1 MTTEKKKKNKSVER
15 VKNNTTVMND
25 SNLNNQS
32 VQIIFPSDTEIRK
45 VKKKPKRKTGK
56 SKSEKEKDELLE
68 QLKEDLKTY
77 DSVQQEAVE
86 KKVKIPQELG
96 VSTITKADLKK
107 NDDIKLFI
115 SDVVNK
121 TQKMRELIAAA
132 EQKLSQPSRSFP
144 LRLGGGIN
152 RFANLPAVIP
162 QQQEIIQPQIIPPTP
177 IPSQTPQKIP
187 TAPKSDEKLEALKKI
202 AEETKEQLEKSGVD
216 VPIQPPTDPS
226 TTADEDPKSPITPGS
241 LLPQGDK
248 PVIRPPKPA
257 VPPIKNIPTEPV
269 APDEPQPQSP
279 QPPPVDTSGYESN
292 TLKNGET
299 VIAPP
304 GWYDIYNKFQFNLKN
319 LQFITQQNQKLP
331 GVYHIPLTRYNDFKL
346 SQTNILNEYSKYF
359 ESLRPQDR
367 KYILTEPMVKA
378 VDTAMKNDFKKEPK
392 DLMIELFTEQKIP
405 FKEITQGDEVPEL
418 ETAIQQQGLKDDEK
432 QKALELFEKKL
443 ADETNALIR
452 LRSKIQNLNG
462 DQVGE
467 SLREV
472 NKTEEDIIVEYDKL
486 DPIVKLGVEDGKEKL
501 LVRINETKSLLG
513 QRLVMLPNSNDVPK
527 LKEYLND
534 ESKIFTTA
542 GVNSIYAIVL
552 RLFGKVFADSVALE
566 NATNK
571 KKRISRELKKYEDK
585 QPVADQPT
593 GAPT

>member
-32 VQIIFPSDTEIRK
+32 VQIIFPPDTEIRK

-56 SKSEKEKDELLE
+56 SKSEKEKDALLE
-68 QLKEDLKTY
+68 QLKEDLKNY

-132 EQKLSQPSRSFP
+132 EQKVSQPSRGFP

-152 RFANLPAVIP
+152 RFANLPPAIP
-162 QQQEIIQPQIIPPTP
+162 QQIVQPQIIPPTP

-226 TTADEDPKSPITPGS
+226 TTADEDPKSPITSGS
-241 LLPQGDK
+241 LLPDPSK
-248 PVIRPPKPA
+248 PVIRPPKPE
-257 VPPIKNIPTEPV
+257 VPPIQNIPTEPV
-269 APDEPQPQSP
+269 APDEPEPQSP
-279 QPPPVDTSGYESN
+279 QPPPVDTSNYESN

-299 VIAPP
+299 VIAPR

-319 LQFITQQNQKLP
+319 LQFITQQNQKLS

-359 ESLRPQDR
+359 DSLRPQDR

-443 ADETNALIR
+443 ATETNALIR
-452 LRSKIQNLNG
+452 LKSTIPTLNG

-467 SLREV
+467 SLREL
-472 NKTEEDIIVEYDKL
+472 NKTEEDIIVEYNKL

-527 LKEYLND
+527 LKEYIEDSN
-534 ESKIFTTA
+534 KNFTTA

-566 NATNK
+566 NADNK
-571 KKRISRELKKYEDK
+571 RKRIRKELKKYEDK
-585 QPVADQPT
+585 QPVAGVPT
-593 GAPT
+593 

>member
-15 VKNNTTVMND
+15 VKVNNTVMND

-56 SKSEKEKDELLE
+56 SKSEKEKDALLE
-68 QLKEDLKTY
+68 QLKEDLKNY

-86 KKVKIPQELG
+86 KKIKIPQELG

-132 EQKLSQPSRSFP
+132 EQKLSQPSRGFP

-152 RFANLPAVIP
+152 RFANLPSVFP
-162 QQQEIIQPQIIPPTP
+162 QQQEIIQPQVIPPTP
-177 IPSQTPQKIP
+177 IPSQIPQKIP
-187 TAPKSDEKLEALKKI
+187 TAPSSDEKLEALKKI

-216 VPIQPPTDPS
+216 VPINPPSDPN
-226 TTADEDPKSPITPGS
+226 TTADEDPISPITPGS
-241 LLPQGDK
+241 LLPDPSK
-248 PVIRPPKPA
+248 PVIRPPQ
-257 VPPIKNIPTEPV
+257 VPKLPLPV
-269 APDEPQPQSP
+269 PSVPQDEPAPQSP

-292 TLKNGET
+292 TLKNGQT
-299 VIAPP
+299 VITPP
-304 GWYDIYNKFQFNLKN
+304 GWYDIYRKFEFDLKN
-319 LQFITQQNQKLP
+319 LQFVTQQNQKLP
-331 GVYHIPLTRYNDFKL
+331 GVYHIPLTRYNNFKIA
-346 SQTNILNEYSKYF
+346 QTNILTEYSKYF
-359 ESLRPQDR
+359 DSLRPQDR

-378 VDTAMKNDFKKEPK
+378 VDTAMKKDFKKEPK
-392 DLMIELFTEQKIP
+392 DLMVELFTEQKIP
-405 FKEITQGDEVPEL
+405 FKEITQGNETPEL

-443 ADETNALIR
+443 ATETNALIR
-452 LRSKIQNLNG
+452 LKGTIPTLNG

-467 SLREV
+467 SLREL
-472 NKTEEDIIVEYDKL
+472 NKTEEEIIVEYNKL

-527 LKEYLND
+527 LKEYIEDSN
-534 ESKIFTTA
+534 KNFTTA

-552 RLFGKVFADSVALE
+552 RLFSKSFADSVALE
-566 NATNK
+566 NADNK
-571 KKRISRELKKYEDK
+571 RKRIRKELKKYEDK
-585 QPVADQPT
+585 QPVAGVPT
-593 GAPT
+593 

>member
-15 VKNNTTVMND
+15 VKVNNTVMND

-32 VQIIFPSDTEIRK
+32 VQIIFPPDTEIRK

-132 EQKLSQPSRSFP
+132 EQKVSQPSRGFP

-152 RFANLPAVIP
+152 RFANLPSVFP
-162 QQQEIIQPQIIPPTP
+162 QQPEIVQPQIIPPTP
-177 IPSQTPQKIP
+177 IPSQIPQKIP

-216 VPIQPPTDPS
+216 VPINPPTDPN
-226 TTADEDPKSPITPGS
+226 TTADEDPISPITSGS
-241 LLPQGDK
+241 LLPDPSK
-248 PVIRPPKPA
+248 PVIRPPQ
-257 VPPIKNIPTEPV
+257 VPKLPLPV
-269 APDEPQPQSP
+269 PSVPQDEPAPQSP

-292 TLKNGET
+292 TLRNGQT
-299 VIAPP
+299 VKTPI
-304 GWYDIYNKFQFNLKN
+304 GWYDIYKKFEFDLKN
-319 LQFITQQNQKLP
+319 LQYITQQNQKLQ
-331 GVYHIPLTRYNDFKL
+331 GVYHIPLTRYNNFKL
-346 SQTNILNEYSKYF
+346 AQTNILNEYSKYF
-359 ESLRPQDR
+359 DSLRPQDR

-378 VDTAMKNDFKKEPK
+378 VDTAMRNDFKKEPK
-392 DLMIELFTEQKIP
+392 DLMVELFTEQNIP
-405 FKEITQGDEVPEL
+405 FKEITQGNETPEL

-443 ADETNALIR
+443 ATETNALIR
-452 LRSKIQNLNG
+452 LKGTIPTLNG

-467 SLREV
+467 SLREL
-472 NKTEEDIIVEYDKL
+472 NKTEEDIIVEYNKL

-527 LKEYLND
+527 LKQYIEDSN
-534 ESKIFTTA
+534 KNFTTA

-552 RLFGKVFADSVALE
+552 RLFGKVFADSVSLE
-566 NATNK
+566 NADNK
-571 KKRISRELKKYEDK
+571 RKRISRELKKYEDK

>member
-15 VKNNTTVMND
+15 VKVNNTVMND

-121 TQKMRELIAAA
+121 TQKMRELIATA
-132 EQKLSQPSRSFP
+132 EQKLSQPSRGFP

-152 RFANLPAVIP
+152 RFANLPSVFP
-162 QQQEIIQPQIIPPTP
+162 QQPEIIQPQVIPPTP
-177 IPSQTPQKIP
+177 IPSQIPQKIP
-187 TAPKSDEKLEALKKI
+187 TAPSSDEKLEALKKI

-241 LLPQGDK
+241 LLPDPST
-248 PVIRPPKPA
+248 PVIRPPKPV
-257 VPPIKNIPTEPV
+257 VPPIQNIPTQPV

-292 TLKNGET
+292 TLKNGQT
-299 VIAPP
+299 VITPP
-304 GWYDIYNKFQFNLKN
+304 GWYDIYRKFEFDLKN
-319 LQFITQQNQKLP
+319 LQFVTQQNQKLP
-331 GVYHIPLTRYNDFKL
+331 GVYHIPLTRYNNFKL
-346 SQTNILNEYSKYF
+346 AQTNILNEYSKYF

-392 DLMIELFTEQKIP
+392 DLMVELFTEQKIP
-405 FKEITQGDEVPEL
+405 FKEITQGNETPEL

-443 ADETNALIR
+443 ATETNALIR
-452 LRSKIQNLNG
+452 LKGTIPTLNG

-467 SLREV
+467 SLREL
-472 NKTEEDIIVEYDKL
+472 NKTEEEIIVEYNKL

-527 LKEYLND
+527 LKEYIEDSN
-534 ESKIFTTA
+534 KNFTTA

-552 RLFGKVFADSVALE
+552 RLFGKSIADSVALE
-566 NATNK
+566 NADNK
-571 KKRISRELKKYEDK
+571 RKRIRKELKKYEDK
-585 QPVADQPT
+585 QPVAGVPT
-593 GAPT
+593 

>member
-15 VKNNTTVMND
+15 VKVNNTVMND

-121 TQKMRELIAAA
+121 TQKMRELIATA
-132 EQKLSQPSRSFP
+132 EQKLSQPSRGFP

-152 RFANLPAVIP
+152 RFANLPSVFP
-162 QQQEIIQPQIIPPTP
+162 QQPEIIQPQVIPPTP
-177 IPSQTPQKIP
+177 IPSQIPQKIP

-241 LLPQGDK
+241 LLPDPST
-248 PVIRPPKPA
+248 PVIRPPKPV
-257 VPPIKNIPTEPV
+257 VPPIQNIPTQPV

-292 TLKNGET
+292 TLKNGQT
-299 VIAPP
+299 VITPP
-304 GWYDIYNKFQFNLKN
+304 GWYDIYRKFEFDLKN
-319 LQFITQQNQKLP
+319 LQFVTQQNQKLP
-331 GVYHIPLTRYNDFKL
+331 GVYHIPLTRYNNFKL
-346 SQTNILNEYSKYF
+346 AQTNILNEYSKYF

-392 DLMIELFTEQKIP
+392 DLMVELFTEQKIP
-405 FKEITQGDEVPEL
+405 FKEITQGNETPEL

-443 ADETNALIR
+443 ATETNALIR
-452 LRSKIQNLNG
+452 LKGTIPTLNG

-467 SLREV
+467 SLREL
-472 NKTEEDIIVEYDKL
+472 NKTEEEIIVEYNKL

-527 LKEYLND
+527 LKEYIEDSN
-534 ESKIFTTA
+534 KNFTTA

-566 NATNK
+566 NADNK
-571 KKRISRELKKYEDK
+571 RKRIRKELKKYEDK
-585 QPVADQPT
+585 QPVAGVPT
-593 GAPT
+593 

>member
-15 VKNNTTVMND
+15 VKVNNTVMND

-121 TQKMRELIAAA
+121 TQKMRELIATA
-132 EQKLSQPSRSFP
+132 EQKLSQPSRGFP

-152 RFANLPAVIP
+152 RFANLPSVFP
-162 QQQEIIQPQIIPPTP
+162 QQPEIIQPQVIPPTP
-177 IPSQTPQKIP
+177 IPSQIPQKIP

-241 LLPQGDK
+241 LLPDPST
-248 PVIRPPKPA
+248 PVIRPPKPV
-257 VPPIKNIPTEPV
+257 VPPIQNIPTQPV

-292 TLKNGET
+292 TLKNGQT
-299 VIAPP
+299 VITPP
-304 GWYDIYNKFQFNLKN
+304 GWYDIYRKFEFDLKN
-319 LQFITQQNQKLP
+319 LQFVTQQNQKLP
-331 GVYHIPLTRYNDFKL
+331 GVYHIPLTRYNNFKL
-346 SQTNILNEYSKYF
+346 AQTNILNEYSKYF

-392 DLMIELFTEQKIP
+392 DLMVELFTEQKIP
-405 FKEITQGDEVPEL
+405 FKEITQGNETPEL

-443 ADETNALIR
+443 ATETNALIR
-452 LRSKIQNLNG
+452 LKGTIPTLNG

-467 SLREV
+467 SLREL
-472 NKTEEDIIVEYDKL
+472 NKTEEEIIVEYNKL

-527 LKEYLND
+527 LKEYIEDSN
-534 ESKIFTTA
+534 KNFTTA

-552 RLFGKVFADSVALE
+552 RLFSKSFADSVALE
-566 NATNK
+566 NADNK
-571 KKRISRELKKYEDK
+571 RKRIRKELKKYEDK
-585 QPVADQPT
+585 QPVAGVPT
-593 GAPT
+593 

>member
-1 MTTEKKKKNKSVER
+1 MTTEKKKKIKSVER

-45 VKKKPKRKTGK
+45 VKKKPKRKTK

-107 NDDIKLFI
+107 NDDIRLFI

-121 TQKMRELIAAA
+121 TQKMRELIAEA
-132 EQKLSQPSRSFP
+132 EQKINQPSRGFP

-152 RFANLPAVIP
+152 RFANLPSVFP
-162 QQQEIIQPQIIPPTP
+162 QQIVQPQVIPPTP
-177 IPSQTPQKIP
+177 IPSQPIQKIP

-202 AEETKEQLEKSGVD
+202 AQETKKELEKSGVD
-216 VPIQPPTDPS
+216 VPIQPPSDPN

-248 PVIRPPKPA
+248 PVIKPPKPV
-257 VPPIKNIPTEPV
+257 VPPIQNIPTEPV

-279 QPPPVDTSGYESN
+279 QPPPVDTSNYESN
-292 TLKNGET
+292 TLENGQT
-299 VIAPP
+299 VITPP
-304 GWYDIYNKFQFNLKN
+304 GWYDIYKKFQFDLKN
-319 LQFITQQNQKLP
+319 LQFVTQQNQKLP
-331 GVYHIPLTRYNDFKL
+331 GVYHIPLTRYNNFKIA
-346 SQTNILNEYSKYF
+346 QTNILNEYSKYF

-392 DLMIELFTEQKIP
+392 DLMAELFTEQKIP
-405 FKEITQGDEVPEL
+405 FKEITQGNEVPQL
-418 ETAIQQQGLKDDEK
+418 ETDIQQQGLKDDEK
-432 QKALELFEKKL
+432 QKSLELFEKKL

-467 SLREV
+467 SLREI
-472 NKTEEDIIVEYDKL
+472 NKTEEEIIVEYNKL

-513 QRLVMLPNSNDVPK
+513 QRLVMLPNPNDVPK

-552 RLFGKVFADSVALE
+552 RLFGKVFADSVSLE

-585 QPVADQPT
+585 QPVAGQST

>member
-15 VKNNTTVMND
+15 VKVNNTVMND

-121 TQKMRELIAAA
+121 TQKMRELIATA
-132 EQKLSQPSRSFP
+132 EQKLSQPSRGFP

-152 RFANLPAVIP
+152 RFANLPSVFP
-162 QQQEIIQPQIIPPTP
+162 QQPEIIQPQVIPPTP
-177 IPSQTPQKIP
+177 IPSQIPQKIP

-216 VPIQPPTDPS
+216 VPINPPSDPS
-226 TTADEDPKSPITPGS
+226 TTADDSEPSSPISGQ
-241 LLPQGDK
+241 LLPDPSK
-248 PVIRPPKPA
+248 PVIRPPQ
-257 VPPIKNIPTEPV
+257 VPKLPLPV
-269 APDEPQPQSP
+269 PSVPQDEPDPQTI
-279 QPPPVDTSGYESN
+279 QPPPVDTTGYESN
-292 TLKNGET
+292 TLKNGQT
-299 VIAPP
+299 VITPP
-304 GWYDIYNKFQFNLKN
+304 GWYDIYRKFEFDLKN
-319 LQFITQQNQKLP
+319 LQFVTQQNQKLP
-331 GVYHIPLTRYNDFKL
+331 GVYHIPLTRYNNFKIA
-346 SQTNILNEYSKYF
+346 QTNILTEYSKYF
-359 ESLRPQDR
+359 DSLRPQDR

-405 FKEITQGDEVPEL
+405 FKEITQGNEVPEL
-418 ETAIQQQGLKDDEK
+418 ETAIQQQGLKDAAK
-432 QKALELFEKKL
+432 QKSLELFEKKL
-443 ADETNALIR
+443 ATETNALIR
-452 LRSKIQNLNG
+452 LNSKIETLNAEQINNALKELS
-462 DQVGE
+462 D
-467 SLREV
+467 
-472 NKTEEDIIVEYDKL
+472 TEDEIIFDYNKL
-486 DPIVKLGVEDGKEKL
+486 DPIVRLGVENGKEKL
-501 LVRINETKSLLG
+501 LKRISEMKIKLD
-513 QRLVMLPNSNDVPK
+513 QRLQRLPNPNDIPTLKKYLENTNTYYTIQGQDSIASIIMRLFGTNFASSIQSKNAPEKRKLIAKK
-527 LKEYLND
+527 LKEYQ
-534 ESKIFTTA
+534 
-542 GVNSIYAIVL
+542 
-552 RLFGKVFADSVALE
+552 
-566 NATNK
+566 
-571 KKRISRELKKYEDK
+571 DK
-585 QPVADQPT
+585 QPVAGVQT
-593 GAPT
+593 

>member
-15 VKNNTTVMND
+15 VKVNNTVMND

-32 VQIIFPSDTEIRK
+32 VQIIFPPDTEIRK

-68 QLKEDLKTY
+68 QLKEDLKNY

-132 EQKLSQPSRSFP
+132 EQKLSQPSRGFP

-152 RFANLPAVIP
+152 RFANLPSVFP
-162 QQQEIIQPQIIPPTP
+162 QQPEIVQPQIIPPTP
-177 IPSQTPQKIP
+177 IPSQIPQKIP
-187 TAPKSDEKLEALKKI
+187 TAPSSDEKLEALKKI

-216 VPIQPPTDPS
+216 VPINPPTDPN
-226 TTADEDPKSPITPGS
+226 TTADEDPISPITSGS
-241 LLPQGDK
+241 LLPDPNK
-248 PVIRPPKPA
+248 PVIRPPQ
-257 VPPIKNIPTEPV
+257 VPKLPLPV
-269 APDEPQPQSP
+269 PSVPQDEPAPQSP
-279 QPPPVDTSGYESN
+279 QPPPVDTSNYESN
-292 TLKNGET
+292 TLRNGQT
-299 VIAPP
+299 VKTPI
-304 GWYDIYNKFQFNLKN
+304 GWYDIYRKFEFDLKN
-319 LQFITQQNQKLP
+319 LQFVTQQNQKLP
-331 GVYHIPLTRYNDFKL
+331 GVYHIPLTRYNNFKL
-346 SQTNILNEYSKYF
+346 AQTNILNEYSKYF
-359 ESLRPQDR
+359 DSLRPQDR

-378 VDTAMKNDFKKEPK
+378 VDTAMRNDFKKEPK
-392 DLMIELFTEQKIP
+392 DLMVELFTEQKIP
-405 FKEITQGDEVPEL
+405 FKEITQGNETPEL

-443 ADETNALIR
+443 ATETNALIR
-452 LRSKIQNLNG
+452 LKGTIPTLNG

-467 SLREV
+467 SLREL
-472 NKTEEDIIVEYDKL
+472 NKTEEEIIVEYNKL

-527 LKEYLND
+527 LKEYIEDSN
-534 ESKIFTTA
+534 KNFTTA
-542 GVNSIYAIVL
+542 GTNSIYAIVL

-566 NATNK
+566 NTDNK
-571 KKRISRELKKYEDK
+571 RKRIRKELKKYEDK
-585 QPVADQPT
+585 QPVAGVPT
-593 GAPT
+593 